1 MKVADMV
8 TWEGIGVC
16 KMMARNGWKVNNV
29 GGKRREREEGLM
41 TT

>member
-1 MKVADMV
+1 MV

-16 KMMARNGWKVNNV
+16 KMESKMMARNGWKVNNV